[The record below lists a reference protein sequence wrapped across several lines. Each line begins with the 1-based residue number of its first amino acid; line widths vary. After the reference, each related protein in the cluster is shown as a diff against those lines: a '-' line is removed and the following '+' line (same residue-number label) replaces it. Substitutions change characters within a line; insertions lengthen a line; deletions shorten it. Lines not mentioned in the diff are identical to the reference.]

1 MICVKIKREKKK
13 HVSREH
19 SSRKKIR
26 LFYCTFLLSSS
37 SISNSDE
44 ERIAKRNKKRKK
56 KRYWKKWRSS
66 ASSSDK
72 YFSVNCFCF
81 IKSSDNCFT
90 VNRFCIVN
98 LEEQFKRKLWADMA
112 EYGDKHVNIFT
123 QEKVL
128 KDSILMKNHATW
140 KRWKNRMNLCRIFW
154 RKKKTESVIYYK
166 FQRRNLGVTEPLSKV
181 HL

>member
-26 LFYCTFLLSSS
+26 LSYCTFLLSSS

-56 KRYWKKWRSS
+56 KRSWKKRTSS

-72 YFSVNCFCF
+72 YFSVNCFYF
-81 IKSSDNCFT
+81 VKSSDNCFT

-154 RKKKTESVIYYK
+154 RKKKTESIIYYK
-166 FQRRNLGVTEPLSKV
+166 FQRRNLGVIEPLSKV